1 MAEFTHE
8 STESQEEEE
17 LQEEVLDF
25 APAALDDSLPEVED
39 PLQEINLGTEEDPRP
54 TFISALL
61 KGPLKNELVALLQEF
76 KDCFAWHYH
85 EMPGLDRELVEHKLP
100 IKEGYLPVK
109 QARRRMSM
117 DTELKVKEEIERLL
131 KAGFI
136 RPAIYADWLANIV
149 PVLKRKT
156 GAVRICVDYRN
167 LNEASPKDEYP
178 MPMADMLVDGAA
190 HNQML
195 SFMDGNAGYNQI
207 MMAEEDIHKTAFM
220 CPGHIGAFEYT
231 VMPFGLRNAGA
242 TYQRA
247 MNSVFHDMIGHSL
260 EVYIDDVVIKSPEE
274 GNHMTNLRRAFLRM
288 RRHKLKMNP
297 KKCVFGVQAGNF
309 LGFLVHQRGIEIDK
323 NKAKSIVEALP
334 PRNKKELQSL
344 LGKINFLRR
353 FISNSAGKIQPF
365 SSLLRLKQEQTF
377 KWEEQHQQAFEEI
390 KHYLSNPPVL
400 SPPKRGRPLKLY
412 ISASEVSIG
421 SLLVQDNKEGKE
433 QAVYYLSRTLTEVE
447 RKYSAIER
455 LCLALYFTAV
465 KLRHYM
471 LPYTIYIIA
480 KTDLIKYMLTRPML
494 RGRIGKWT
502 LALTEFAFRY
512 VPQKAVKGQA
522 VADFLADHPGEE
534 IENMDSL
541 DIANADLLTR
551 AHTCLN
557 NPIYSVH
564 LTPWKLYFDGSKTDI
579 TSEAGIVLEEPLGI
593 RHCYSFQL
601 DFQCTNNRVEY
612 EALIIGLE
620 MLVELGIQSVE
631 ILGDSMLVLKQIAG
645 EYKCLSPSLAVY
657 LVAARNLLTEFREA
671 TWEHIPREENFAANE
686 LAQVATGI
694 QIPEDCVQRI
704 IKIGKKS
711 LPSVLARGMEIDV
724 NSATI
729 TEDDWRNPIMT
740 YLRYPT
746 LPSEKKVRIMA
757 LNYLMWNEDLVRKSK
772 DEVLL
777 RCLRKKEYMKV
788 MGETHEG
795 ICGAHQGG
803 RKMCWLI
810 RRYGYFWPTMMK
822 DCINY
827 SKGCE
832 SCQRHGPVQQAP
844 SVPMNPVVKPWPFRG
859 WAMDLI
865 GKIYPASSQQHC
877 FIIVAT
883 DYFTKWVEAKAVK
896 STTSQ
901 EIIIFIEEQI
911 IQRFGI
917 PESITTDRGSS
928 FISREMLD
936 MAEAFKFRL
945 LQSTPYYAQANGQAE
960 SSNKV
965 IINIIRKMLEK
976 NPKQWHEKLSETL
989 WAYRT
994 SKREATAMTPY
1005 ALTYGHDAI
1014 LPMEIAVQSLR
1025 IAHQHDLVG
1034 EDYSQAMLL
1043 ELEGLDASRIDTLN
1057 KLLAGKQAVSR
1068 AYNKRVRNKSFE
1080 EGEIVWRA
1088 VLPLGTHVAGY
1099 GKWSPTWEGPFIINQ
1114 ILGMGAYRLQDRD
1127 GEVHTAPINGKWLKK
1142 FYPTM
1147 WDSQAVQTDPG
1158 IDTGFN

>member
-1 MAEFTHE
+1 
-8 STESQEEEE
+8 
-17 LQEEVLDF
+17 
-25 APAALDDSLPEVED
+25 
-39 PLQEINLGTEEDPRP
+39 
-54 TFISALL
+54 
-61 KGPLKNELVALLQEF
+61 
-76 KDCFAWHYH
+76 
-85 EMPGLDRELVEHKLP
+85 MPGLDRQLVEHKLP
-100 IKEGYLPVK
+100 IKDGYLPVK

-178 MPMADMLVDGAA
+178 MPMADMLIDGAA

-207 MMAEEDIHKTAFM
+207 MMAEQDIHKTAFM

-247 MNSVFHDMIGHSL
+247 MNSIFHDMIGHSL

-274 GNHMTNLRRAFLRM
+274 GNHISSLRKAFLRM
-288 RRHKLKMNP
+288 RQHKLKMNP

-309 LGFLVHQRGIEIDK
+309 LGFLVHQRGIEVDK
-323 NKAKSIVEALP
+323 NKAKSIMEALP

-377 KWEEQHQQAFEEI
+377 KWEEQHQQAFQEI
-390 KHYLSNPPVL
+390 KDYLSNPPVL

-412 ISASEVSIG
+412 VSASEVSIG

-447 RKYSAIER
+447 RRYSAIER
-455 LCLALYFTAV
+455 LCLALYFTAI

-471 LPYTIYIIA
+471 LPHTIYIIA

-502 LALTEFAFRY
+502 LALTEFTLRY

-541 DIANADLLTR
+541 DIANANLLTR
-551 AHTCLN
+551 AHVCLN
-557 NPIYSVH
+557 NPIYSIH
-564 LTPWKLYFDGSKTDI
+564 LTPWKLYFDGSKTDKA
-579 TSEAGIVLEEPLGI
+579 SGAGVVLEEPLGI

-601 DFQCTNNRVEY
+601 DFQCTNNRAEY

-686 LAQVATGI
+686 LAQVASGI
-694 QIPEDCVQRI
+694 QMPEDCVQRI
-704 IKIGKKS
+704 IKIGRKS
-711 LPSVLARGMEIDV
+711 LPSVLTRGMEIEV
-724 NSATI
+724 NSALI
-729 TEDDWRNPIMT
+729 TKDDWRGPIMT
-740 YLRYPT
+740 YLQYPT
-746 LPSEKKVRIMA
+746 LPSERRVRIMA
-757 LNYLMWNEDLVRKSK
+757 TNYLMWNEDLVRKSK

-777 RCLRKKEYMKV
+777 RCLGKTEYMKV

-810 RRYGYFWPTMMK
+810 RRYGYFWPTMLK

-832 SCQRHGPVQQAP
+832 ACQRHGPIQRAP

-883 DYFTKWVEAKAVK
+883 DYFTKWVEAKPIK
-896 STTSQ
+896 TTTSQ
-901 EIIIFIEEQI
+901 EIITFIEQQI

-928 FISREMLD
+928 FISRDMLD
-936 MAEAFKFRL
+936 MAEAFKFKL

-994 SKREATAMTPY
+994 SKREATGMTTY

-1025 IAHQHDLVG
+1025 IAHQHHLTG

-1043 ELEGLDASRIDTLN
+1043 ELEELDANLEDKSSRTRHLVTNLVQQKPRQAEFEFSQTWRPQKTQDESYSSRTTLVVRS
-1057 KLLAGKQAVSR
+1057 LAHQTIENSHFCPFQA
-1068 AYNKRVRNKSFE
+1068 
-1080 EGEIVWRA
+1080 GGIA
-1088 VLPLGTHVAGY
+1088 VLPIQKASQSVKKTKSSAKIQLWYRFAGQP
-1099 GKWSPTWEGPFIINQ
+1099 SI
-1114 ILGMGAYRLQDRD
+1114 
-1127 GEVHTAPINGKWLKK
+1127 
-1142 FYPTM
+1142 
-1147 WDSQAVQTDPG
+1147 
-1158 IDTGFN
+1158 